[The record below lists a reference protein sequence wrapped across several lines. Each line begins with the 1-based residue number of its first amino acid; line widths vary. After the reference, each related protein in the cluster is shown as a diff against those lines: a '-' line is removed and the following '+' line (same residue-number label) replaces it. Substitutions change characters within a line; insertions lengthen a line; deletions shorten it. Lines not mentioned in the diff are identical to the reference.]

1 MQPCKVYGKY
11 EEESYSLVNSMGHEM
26 SWYDLS
32 NKTFSAERLCS
43 NIYFQYF
50 SSLVLSKS
58 VSEHEG
64 EKKHQGSGTKDDL
77 LSFSGVDKTLAS
89 Y

>member
-1 MQPCKVYGKY
+1 
-11 EEESYSLVNSMGHEM
+11 MGHEM

-50 SSLVLSKS
+50 SSLFLSRKRKWAR
-58 VSEHEG
+58 G
-64 EKKHQGSGTKDDL
+64 RKKNQGSGTKDDL
-77 LSFSGVDKTLAS
+77 LFFSGVDKTLAS

>member
-1 MQPCKVYGKY
+1 
-11 EEESYSLVNSMGHEM
+11 MGHEM

-32 NKTFSAERLCS
+32 NKNFSAERLCS
-43 NIYFQYF
+43 NIYFQCFQVSF
-50 SSLVLSKS
+50 SLKS

-64 EKKHQGSGTKDDL
+64 EKKNQGSGTKDDL
-77 LSFSGVDKTLAS
+77 LFFSGVDKTLAS

>member
-1 MQPCKVYGKY
+1 
-11 EEESYSLVNSMGHEM
+11 MGHEM

-50 SSLVLSKS
+50 SSLFLSKKRKWAR
-58 VSEHEG
+58 G
-64 EKKHQGSGTKDDL
+64 RKKNQGSGTKDDL
-77 LSFSGVDKTLAS
+77 LFFSGVDKTLAS

>member
-1 MQPCKVYGKY
+1 
-11 EEESYSLVNSMGHEM
+11 MGHEM

-43 NIYFQYF
+43 NIYFQYI
-50 SSLVLSKS
+50 SSLFPSKS

-64 EKKHQGSGTKDDL
+64 EKKTSDRVQKTIC
-77 LSFSGVDKTLAS
+77 SFSVV
-89 Y
+89 

>member
-1 MQPCKVYGKY
+1 
-11 EEESYSLVNSMGHEM
+11 MGHEM

-50 SSLVLSKS
+50 QVSFSLKS

-64 EKKHQGSGTKDDL
+64 EKKKKNRDRVQKTIC
-77 LSFSGVDKTLAS
+77 SFSVV
-89 Y
+89 

>member
-1 MQPCKVYGKY
+1 
-11 EEESYSLVNSMGHEM
+11 MGHEM

-32 NKTFSAERLCS
+32 NKNFSAERLCS

-50 SSLVLSKS
+50 SSLFLSKKRKWAR
-58 VSEHEG
+58 G
-64 EKKHQGSGTKDDL
+64 RKQNQGSGTKDDL
-77 LSFSGVDKTLAS
+77 LFFSGVDKTLAS

>member
-1 MQPCKVYGKY
+1 
-11 EEESYSLVNSMGHEM
+11 MGHEM

-50 SSLVLSKS
+50 SSLFLSKKRKWAR
-58 VSEHEG
+58 G
-64 EKKHQGSGTKDDL
+64 RKKKQGSGTKDDL
-77 LSFSGVDKTLAS
+77 LFFSGVDKTLAS

>member
-1 MQPCKVYGKY
+1 
-11 EEESYSLVNSMGHEM
+11 MGHEM

-50 SSLVLSKS
+50 SSLFLSKS

-64 EKKHQGSGTKDDL
+64 EKKH
-77 LSFSGVDKTLAS
+77 
-89 Y
+89 

>member
-1 MQPCKVYGKY
+1 
-11 EEESYSLVNSMGHEM
+11 MGHEM

-32 NKTFSAERLCS
+32 NKTFSAERLYS
-43 NIYFQYF
+43 NIYFQCFQVSF
-50 SSLVLSKS
+50 SLKS

-64 EKKHQGSGTKDDL
+64 EKKNQGSGTKDDL
-77 LSFSGVDKTLAS
+77 LFFSGVDKTLAS

>member
-1 MQPCKVYGKY
+1 
-11 EEESYSLVNSMGHEM
+11 MGHEM

-50 SSLVLSKS
+50 SSLFLSRKRKWAR
-58 VSEHEG
+58 G
-64 EKKHQGSGTKDDL
+64 RKKNQGSGTKDDL
-77 LSFSGVDKTLAS
+77 LFFSGVDKILAS

>member
-1 MQPCKVYGKY
+1 
-11 EEESYSLVNSMGHEM
+11 MGHEM

-43 NIYFQYF
+43 NIYFQCFQVSF
-50 SSLVLSKS
+50 SLKS

-64 EKKHQGSGTKDDL
+64 EKKNQGSGTKDDL
-77 LSFSGVDKTLAS
+77 LFFSGVDKILAS

>member
-1 MQPCKVYGKY
+1 
-11 EEESYSLVNSMGHEM
+11 MGHEM

-50 SSLVLSKS
+50 SSLFLSKS

-64 EKKHQGSGTKDDL
+64 EKKTRDRVQKTIC
-77 LSFSGVDKTLAS
+77 SFSVV
-89 Y
+89 